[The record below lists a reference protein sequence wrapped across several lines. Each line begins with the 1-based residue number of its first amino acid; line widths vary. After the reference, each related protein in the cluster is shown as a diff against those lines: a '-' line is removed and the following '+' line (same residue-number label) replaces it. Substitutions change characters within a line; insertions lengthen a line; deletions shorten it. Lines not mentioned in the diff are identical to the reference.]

1 MKKVGALIVSMA
13 MMLTAILGNV
23 VTVSADENASEVLE
37 NGTVT
42 VKAVDESNKTITSTP
57 LEIGDTLSVAVSFDK
72 AVDKVSWVEGFL
84 NYSTGK
90 NGRFAQIMPG
100 DVQAAEGWECGWDYT
115 SNKLSVFPT
124 PVGDGNAT
132 MKKAS
137 GIIAVIHLKVVKAV
151 QSDTNVGISNLT
163 VKTDTASY
171 IDQTGVSVSVIN
183 SEADNR
189 ALWIEMDNQE
199 AYVGRDVRVPVR
211 ITRNTGF
218 NSASFTASYDT
229 THMKFQSLELSSAMK
244 AYVECYATRED
255 GDKITISM
263 ISASDD
269 IYITGDIFYLNFKVY
284 DNAVVGYKAN
294 LAVKIN
300 EVHNIS
306 QVSMDPMEEMDS
318 KTSATITYKNRFP
331 MGDVNMNYQIDLV
344 DATMLLQYYNGMIEL
359 DEDEEQLNLGDVDGS
374 GSINLTDVLLIMRY
388 YNGEDIK
395 FVEKTQ

>member
-72 AVDKVSWVEGFL
+72 AMDEVSWVEGFL

-90 NGRFAQIMPG
+90 GGRFAQVMPG
-100 DVQAAEGWECGWDYT
+100 DVEAAEGWECGWDST
-115 SNKLSVFPT
+115 ANKLSVFPT
-124 PVGDGNAT
+124 TEENGSTTKTANGVVAL
-132 MKKAS
+132 
-137 GIIAVIHLKVVKAV
+137 IHLKVVRAV
-151 QSDTNVGISNLT
+151 AVKESVGIFNLT
-163 VKTDTASY
+163 VKTRTKSY
-171 IDQTGVSVSVIN
+171 VDQTGVSVEIIN

-189 ALWIEMDNQE
+189 ALWIGMESKE
-199 AYVGRDVRVPVR
+199 AYVGREVRVPVR

-218 NSASFTASYDT
+218 SSASFTASYDT
-229 THMKFQSLELSSAMK
+229 THMEFQSLELSSAMK
-244 AYVECYATRED
+244 AYVQCQVITVD
-255 GDKITISM
+255 NNKIKFTVL
-263 ISASDD
+263 SASGDT
-269 IYITGDIFYLNFKVY
+269 YITGDMFYLNFKVKE
-284 DNAVVGYKAN
+284 DAVAGYRAN
-294 LAVKIN
+294 LKVKIDDVN
-300 EVHNIS
+300 NIS
-306 QVSMDPMEEMDS
+306 QVPMDPMTENNSEV
-318 KTSATITYKNRFP
+318 SATITYKNRYP
-331 MGDVNMNYQIDLV
+331 VGDVNMNYQIDLV

-359 DEDEEQLNLGDVDGS
+359 DQDEEQLNLGDVDGS